1 MLPIVLRRVHLS
13 IANWGQYIEGSAL
26 KTLFEFM
33 FSQMTKAKF
42 NSINNFKTFRVMIIV
57 GRVWRWPFELKD
69 ISLKNQ
75 QTISFS
81 KVTI

>member
-1 MLPIVLRRVHLS
+1 MLPIVLMRVHLS

-26 KTLFEFM
+26 KTLLEFM
-33 FSQMTKAKF
+33 FSQMTEAKF
-42 NSINNFKTFRVMIIV
+42 NSINNFKTFRVTIIV
-57 GRVWRWPFELKD
+57 DRVWRWPFELKD

-81 KVTI
+81 KVRI